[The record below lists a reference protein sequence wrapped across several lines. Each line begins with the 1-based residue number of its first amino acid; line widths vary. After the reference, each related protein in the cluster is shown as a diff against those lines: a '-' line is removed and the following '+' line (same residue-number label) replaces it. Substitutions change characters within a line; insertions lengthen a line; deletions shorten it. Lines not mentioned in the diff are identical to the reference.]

1 MTTPS
6 SSDRAQPAA
15 PHIDERASNPAFL
28 EAAIASGFDVRVQLQ
43 PIDIQAEIM
52 PITRNPNV
60 GAVVNF
66 LGVVRHCGDFDD
78 VVALELEHYPGMTE
92 QSFGSIVEEAIARW
106 RLEAVKIVHRTGRVA
121 LGDAVVLVVVAAPHR
136 AGGIRRVRIPDGL
149 PEGPCAALEKRNPT
163 RRGGQMGRSQ
173 DTRRAV
179 DAAVG
184 LMRHSLTS
192 CR

>member
-52 PITRNPNV
+52 LVSRNPNV
-60 GAVVNF
+60 GAIVNF

-136 AGGIRRVRIPDGL
+136 GAAFDACEFLMDFLKAHAPLWKKEIRRDGAVRWV
-149 PEGPCAALEKRNPT
+149 EART
-163 RRGGQMGRSQ
+163 RDEQSMLRWG
-173 DTRRAV
+173 
-179 DAAVG
+179 
-184 LMRHSLTS
+184 
-192 CR
+192 